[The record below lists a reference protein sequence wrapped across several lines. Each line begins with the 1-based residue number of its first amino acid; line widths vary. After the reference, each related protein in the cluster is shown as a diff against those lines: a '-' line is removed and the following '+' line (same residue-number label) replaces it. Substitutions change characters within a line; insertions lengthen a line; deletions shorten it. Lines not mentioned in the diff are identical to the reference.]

1 MSRGPYWCKQDA
13 MPSWDDGGVQV
24 WATANVWIDV
34 YSLRYTTGQAEIP
47 GLCCCL
53 GPRRV
58 FVSLAIARDTHTDL
72 RGLCCHLRPWWWP
85 GPCSHWWPSESVL
98 SRHLWPVLQ
107 SDSMLIPWAMLSLK
121 GTYHHACLSPR
132 AMVNGCIQAHAA
144 AKGKVC
150 ILVFLKSGLC
160 YLWLVLPL
168 EVTWTTI
175 VCCGLCYYWGP
186 SWPQWPVLL
195 CKAMVMPYHGAAA
208 ESHVWICSW
217 VYADICGQ
225 KAGRM
230 SVV

>member
-1 MSRGPYWCKQDA
+1 MVMARSLQPLMA
-13 MPSWDDGGVQV
+13 M
-24 WATANVWIDV
+24 
-34 YSLRYTTGQAEIP
+34 
-47 GLCCCL
+47 
-53 GPRRV
+53 
-58 FVSLAIARDTHTDL
+58 
-72 RGLCCHLRPWWWP
+72 
-85 GPCSHWWPSESVL
+85 SESVL
-98 SRHLWPVLQ
+98 SWHLWPVLQ
-107 SDSMLIPWAMLSLK
+107 SDSMLIPWAMLPLK

-132 AMVNGCIQAHAA
+132 AMVNGYIQAHAA

-175 VCCGLCYYWGP
+175 VCCGLCCYWGP
-186 SWPQWPVLL
+186 SWLQWPVLL

-230 SVV
+230 SVVYAEVWSLVDGHDTICVRGLGLCLGSWSLLQMRALFKVCADMKTHIHHAPSDQREQISYVCSDNDDCRNMA